1 MTREVLGLF
10 YFKFRLRYHKDK
22 ESPRVR
28 SARSQRGRTDDKFAN
43 EEIWFSILSGLGP
56 TINPEDEKEKV
67 KNPKLKI
74 FLSVIANSRDP
85 FGGLTTTSGVT
96 GFTTTEGSTGLLT
109 DFLKL

>member
-1 MTREVLGLF
+1 MTREFSGLF
-10 YFKFRLRYHKDK
+10 HFKFRLRYHKDK

-67 KNPKLKI
+67 KNPKWESAYGQYDSENTLYAEIDQEDINMCKALREQI
-74 FLSVIANSRDP
+74 F
-85 FGGLTTTSGVT
+85 
-96 GFTTTEGSTGLLT
+96 
-109 DFLKL
+109 DFQGDAE